1 MNLAPGTSRMN
12 FSNIKKKYANLNKGN
27 VRLTQSSL
35 FLTQLIS
42 PSKTVYTFPVL
53 ETETDT
59 NTDPSEIRLN
69 INDEFIITSMFIGLY
84 GSATYTDQERGT
96 FTTKRLYS
104 YSPIQQN
111 VDFIKTAGLYTGK
124 FKLAVNNIVYVE
136 KWDTK
141 KHEFAPRTQ
150 YNQSI
155 AVGLNGATEPS
166 NDWSADGS
174 FPFQPMTTL
183 SGAKKNELTIE
194 LPAAIDTATG
204 TCGDNAQDSY
214 SLSINR
220 IAILLRGYNA
230 QNAARFQ

>member
-12 FSNIKKKYANLNKGN
+12 FSNIKKKYANINKGN

-53 ETETDT
+53 ETETDA
-59 NTDPSEIRLN
+59 NTDNAEIRLN

-84 GSATYTDQERGT
+84 GKLGYTREQVATE
-96 FTTKRLYS
+96 TKRLYS
-104 YSPIQQN
+104 YAPIQQN
-111 VDFIKTAGLYTGK
+111 RNFANVHGLYYGK

-141 KHEFAPRTQ
+141 KHEFVPRTQ

-194 LPAAIDTATG
+194 LPAAITSAAG

-214 SLSINR
+214 NLTIDR